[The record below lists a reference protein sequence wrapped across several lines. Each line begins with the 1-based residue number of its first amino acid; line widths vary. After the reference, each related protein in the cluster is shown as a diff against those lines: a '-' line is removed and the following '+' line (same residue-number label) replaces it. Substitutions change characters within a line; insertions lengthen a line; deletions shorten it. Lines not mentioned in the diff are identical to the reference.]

1 MLDIK
6 QIRDCPDELNK
17 RLKKRDSSLSVDEIL
32 ERDKQR
38 RVLLTEEEQLR
49 SERNETSRKIGEAK
63 RAGQD
68 TNEVQA
74 RAKTIADRIKTIE
87 SEKEIL
93 AAQQNALI
101 MMIPNL
107 PLDDVPVGVDESDN
121 VVIREWGE
129 SFKSRPPANALN
141 HWDIGENLGIIDFER
156 GVKIAQSRFSLL
168 RNQGAQL
175 SRALKD
181 FMLDLHTGNGY
192 EEILPP
198 FLVNESAMTGTG
210 QLPKFESDMF
220 RCQDDPLFLIPT
232 AEVPLTNLYRGE
244 EIPEARLPMNL
255 TAYTPCFR
263 REAGSAGKDTRGL
276 IRQHQFDKVEL
287 VKIVHPDR
295 SQEEHE
301 KLVADA
307 ERVLQLLELPYRVME
322 LCTGDLGFSASRCYD
337 IEVWLPGQG
346 EYREISSCS
355 NCFDFQAR
363 RAGLKYRPSD
373 GGKLAFAHTLN
384 GSALAIGR
392 TLIAILENYQ
402 INEEEVM
409 IPKVLQPYFRNQAT
423 SIKKA
428 KGTPSCR
435 V

>member
-6 QIRDCPDELNK
+6 QIRDNSQELNRRLEK
-17 RLKKRDSSLSVDEIL
+17 RNTSLSVDEIL
-32 ERDKQR
+32 DIDKKR
-38 RVLLTEEEQLR
+38 RVLLAEEEQLR

-68 TNEVQA
+68 TTEIQA
-74 RAKTIADRIKTIE
+74 RAKTVAERVKTIE
-87 SEKEIL
+87 HEKETL
-93 AAQQNALI
+93 AHQQQALI
-101 MMIPNL
+101 MMLPNL
-107 PLDDVPVGVDESDN
+107 PLESVPVGADESGN
-121 VVIREWGE
+121 VVVREWGE
-129 SFKSRPPANALN
+129 AFKSRPCKNPLN

-168 RNQGAQL
+168 RNEGARL

-181 FMLDLHTGNGY
+181 FMLDLHTENGY
-192 EEILPP
+192 EEVLPP
-198 FLVNESAMTGTG
+198 FLVNSDAMTGTG

-220 RCQDDPLFLIPT
+220 RCQDDELFLIPT

-244 EIPEARLPMNL
+244 EIEASQLPMNL
-255 TAYTPCFR
+255 VAYTPCFR

-287 VKIVHPDR
+287 VKLVHPDR

-301 KLVADA
+301 KLIADA
-307 ERVLQLLELPYRVME
+307 ERVLQLLELPYRVIE
-322 LCTGDLGFSASRCYD
+322 LCTGDLGFSAGRCYD
-337 IEVWLPGQG
+337 IEVWLPGQS

-355 NCFDFQAR
+355 NCLDFQAR
-363 RAGLKYRPSD
+363 RAGLKYRPSN
-373 GGKLAFAHTLN
+373 GGKLAFVHTLN
-384 GSALAIGR
+384 GSGLAIGR

-402 INEEEVM
+402 MSEDEIA
-409 IPKVLQPYFRNQAT
+409 IPKVLQPYFRNHAT

-428 KGTPSCR
+428 KGAKSCR